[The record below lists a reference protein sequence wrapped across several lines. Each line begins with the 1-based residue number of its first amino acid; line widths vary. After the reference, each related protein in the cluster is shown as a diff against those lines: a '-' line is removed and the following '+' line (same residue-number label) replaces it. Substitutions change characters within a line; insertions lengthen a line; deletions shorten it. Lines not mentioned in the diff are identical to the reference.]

1 MTAKKVFSVFG
12 IALLIFLIAI
22 PLFSYSAFKSAI
34 KEKAFNHLITA
45 RELLNNQIENY
56 FEERF
61 GDVDV
66 LSRNPI
72 IAQGLTRLSRAF
84 STSGFESTKYLETVG
99 TYQPLMDHYV
109 SDYGYINVFFVDR
122 DGDVVYSAKKDEY
135 TGTNLLTGKYKRFSM
150 AQVFRRGMEEVTFED
165 YTWHDGIEEFT
176 AYFAAPI
183 YGNQVVLGVLVIEIP
198 FSHLDAMLTRRAG
211 LGQTGE
217 MYLVGED
224 GFMRSNSRFS
234 EEPTI
239 LQKEVDTEATSEAFD
254 GNTGTKIVDDY
265 RGVPVLSAYTPL
277 NLKFVDWVLLAEIDE
292 KEAFSVIHSV
302 EMRLIII
309 ASTIS
314 AIAIAYLYLAKRRE
328 DRHEISESVEE
339 TET

>member
-1 MTAKKVFSVFG
+1 MTARKVFSVFG
-12 IALLIFLIAI
+12 IAFLVFLIAV
-22 PLFSYSAFKSAI
+22 PLLSYSAFKSVI
-34 KEKAFNHLITA
+34 KEKSFNHLITA

-56 FEERF
+56 FKERF
-61 GDVDV
+61 GDVNV
-66 LSRNPI
+66 LARNPI

-84 STSGFESTKYLETVG
+84 SASGFESPQYLETAG
-99 TYQPLMDHYV
+99 IYQPLMDHYV
-109 SDYGYINVFFVDR
+109 SDYGYVNVFFVDR

-135 TGTNLLTGKYKRFSM
+135 TGTNLLVGKYKYFSM

-165 YTWHDGIEEFT
+165 YTWNDGVEEFT

-198 FSHLDAMLTRRAG
+198 FSHLDAMLTLRAG

-239 LQKEVDTEATSEAFD
+239 LQKEVDTEATREAFD

-265 RGVPVLSAYTPL
+265 RGVPVLSAYAPL
-277 NLKFVDWVLLAEIDE
+277 KLKFVDWVLLAEIDE
-292 KEAFSVIHSV
+292 KEAFAVIHSV
-302 EMRLIII
+302 EIKLIII
-309 ASTIS
+309 ASTIG
-314 AIAIAYLYLAKRRE
+314 AIALAYLYLAKRRE
-328 DRHEISESVEE
+328 NRHEVLEPVEE
-339 TET
+339 TEA